1 MNSIYLIVKCIYVND
16 RILYNL
22 FKTLLESGGFMKL
35 AKHLLIILGV
45 MVSMSL
51 LSSCGMSTREKI
63 ESGLKE
69 PLSVYPTKN
78 LEDFYDKEGYRDSNF
93 SKDDKGIWSIL
104 TVLAKMNEEGDLY
117 REGVMLYIDRNTKK
131 SEGYYFVG
139 NESEA
144 EHNNY
149 RKEYPLIMKD
159 NQLILKDNNVDEDI
173 KRKVK
178 NFKFFVQFGNLSDL
192 DKYKEK
198 NASYNS
204 MVPNYSIR
212 YHLNQNNDNL
222 KEIQNLYEIKAGE
235 SPELNIYG
243 DGDFKSDAI
252 DSNTINYKLKG
263 KTWKYFS
270 SVVSYLPKRG
280 KINESNNAY

>member
-1 MNSIYLIVKCIYVND
+1 
-16 RILYNL
+16 
-22 FKTLLESGGFMKL
+22 MKL
-35 AKHLLIILGV
+35 TKNLSFILGLIIAMG
-45 MVSMSL
+45 L
-51 LSSCGMSTREKI
+51 LSSCDFTTRQKI

-93 SKDDKGIWSIL
+93 SKDDKGVWSIL
-104 TVLAKMNEEGDLY
+104 TVFAKMNEEGNLY

-139 NESEA
+139 NESKV

-149 RKEYPLIMKD
+149 KKEYPLIMKN
-159 NQLILKDNNVDEDI
+159 NQLILKDKNVDEDI

-178 NFKFFVQFGNLSDL
+178 DFKFFVQFGNLSDL
-192 DKYKEK
+192 DQYKEK
-198 NASYNS
+198 DASYNS
-204 MVPNYSIR
+204 LAPNYLIS
-212 YHLNQNNDNL
+212 YDLNQNDDNL
-222 KEIQNLYEIKAGE
+222 KEIQNLYGMKAGE
-235 SPELNIYG
+235 NAELKIDG
-243 DGDFKSDAI
+243 DGDFKSDVI
-252 DSNTINYKLKG
+252 DTNTITYKLKG

-280 KINESNNAY
+280 ITQK